1 MNIFYMNLISQK
13 CQSKKLINSC
23 NSKKNDS
30 KNSTLAIMV
39 DEYLEEY
46 GNSYD
51 WEDKWWGDKNI
62 TWSEAIERA
71 WRSRFDN
78 GKMHGHQCRV
88 AHKLDKG
95 LETSLSDN
103 IQPNNFNNFE
113 SVYSWIKLVTDRVKG
128 LGVTTAYDV
137 ARRLGVWLNMQP
149 TMVYLHA
156 AAAEGAKKIGIK
168 GKIVPL
174 NDFPIEIQKLGA
186 THAENF
192 LCIYKNRL

>member
-1 MNIFYMNLISQK
+1 MNSISQK
-13 CQSKKLINSC
+13 CQSKKPISSC

-30 KNSTLAIMV
+30 KNSTLATMV

-71 WRSRFDN
+71 WRSRFEN
-78 GKMHGHQCRV
+78 GKMHPHQRRV
-88 AHKLDKG
+88 ADKLDEG
-95 LETSLSDN
+95 LEVSLSDN
-103 IQPNNFNNFE
+103 IQPDNFNNFE
-113 SVYSWIKLVTDRVKG
+113 SIYSWIKSVTDRVKG

-137 ARRLGVWLNMQP
+137 TRRLGAWLNMQP
-149 TMVYLHA
+149 TLVYLHGG
-156 AAAEGAKKIGIK
+156 AAEGAKKLGIE
-168 GKIVPL
+168 GETVSL
-174 NDFPIEIQKLGA
+174 NNFPTEIQKLGA

-192 LCIYKNRL
+192 LCIYKENFIS

>member
-1 MNIFYMNLISQK
+1 MNLISQK
-13 CQSKKLINSC
+13 CQSKKLIAGC

-30 KNSTLAIMV
+30 KNSTLADMV

-51 WEDKWWGDKNI
+51 WEDKWWGDKNL

-71 WRSRFDN
+71 WRSLMEN
-78 GKMHGHQCRV
+78 GKMHGHQRRV
-88 AHKLDKG
+88 AHKLDEG
-95 LETSLSDN
+95 LRISKRDNHQPHNFSD
-103 IQPNNFNNFE
+103 FE
-113 SVYSWIKLVTDRVKG
+113 SVYSWVKSVTDRVRG

-137 ARRLGVWLNMQP
+137 ARRLGAWLSMQP

-156 AAAEGAKKIGIK
+156 GAAEGAKKLGIE
-168 GKIVPL
+168 GDTVSL
-174 NDFPIEIQKLGA
+174 NDFPLEIQKLGA

-192 LCIYKNRL
+192 LCVYKNHL